1 MEIVFECGGVTGH
14 RLFEDLRLF
23 AFVQHFGEQPEVVP
37 LGFRVFGQG
46 EEMAADQQWLITL
59 AFGQLE
65 VAAMT
70 FEGAFGQMLAA
81 LAVDEAARV
90 IVVFEVGQGVATVF
104 AFQGQARFF
113 EVVVATGGAAGAGF
127 QAQVEALDNR
137 VAGDHAGVLL
147 IGHRGQ
153 FREHRLVIAEN
164 ELVRVGA
171 VLEVE
176 VNAFFLAQ
184 ALDEVQIRL
193 VVLHAVDAFRIDRT
207 GLEFVGVAL
216 DAVLFQHHADDFRHA
231 EVLEDALVDAVREV
245 SQLRAQRHR
254 ITGQAFA
261 RVTLRGAVDL
271 AMDAAA
277 VRRQLQEGHYS
288 SMIRGAW
295 VDSYLQTQ
303 ELLGLK
309 EGQGV
314 SSEDEADYKAFEA
327 RLQEQ
332 MANYR
337 KTMATDEDRSE
348 FALFEKY
355 HDTYM
360 QIQDAVLDLHK
371 RNLEADAIK
380 LFNEKLTPAWYT
392 GRMKLNDI
400 IGENKVVADTA
411 MANIDDAVAT
421 AKVSMVIS
429 LLVAVLA
436 AGLCGLL
443 LMRAIMAPMNR
454 IVTILDIMR
463 TGDLSSR
470 LNLDRKDEFGAVET
484 GFNDMM
490 TELTSLVSQAQRSS
504 VQVTTSVTEI
514 AATSKQQQATATET
528 AATTTEIGATSREIA
543 ATSRDLV
550 RTMTE
555 VSTAADQASVLAGSG
570 QQGLA
575 RMEDTMHS
583 VMGAADLVNAK
594 LAILNEKAGNI
605 NQVVVTIVKVA
616 DQTNLLSLNAAIE
629 AEKAGEYGR
638 GFAVVATEVRRL
650 ADQTAVATY
659 DIEQMVREIQSAV
672 SAGVMGMDK
681 FSEEVRRGM
690 SEVQQVG
697 EQLSQII
704 HQVQALA
711 PRVLMVNEGMQAQ
724 ATGAEQINHALVQ
737 LGDASSQT
745 VESLRQASFAIDE
758 LSQVAVGLRSG
769 VSRFKV

>member
-1 MEIVFECGGVTGH
+1 VKNWTLRQRILASFAVIIAIMLLMVVTSYS
-14 RLFEDLRLF
+14 RLLKI
-23 AFVQHFGEQPEVVP
+23 
-37 LGFRVFGQG
+37 
-46 EEMAADQQWLITL
+46 EES
-59 AFGQLE
+59 
-65 VAAMT
+65 
-70 FEGAFGQMLAA
+70 
-81 LAVDEAARV
+81 EAS
-90 IVVFEVGQGVATVF
+90 
-104 AFQGQARFF
+104 
-113 EVVVATGGAAGAGF
+113 
-127 QAQVEALDNR
+127 
-137 VAGDHAGVLL
+137 
-147 IGHRGQ
+147 
-153 FREHRLVIAEN
+153 
-164 ELVRVGA
+164 VR
-171 VLEVE
+171 
-176 VNAFFLAQ
+176 
-184 ALDEVQIRL
+184 D
-193 VVLHAVDAFRIDRT
+193 
-207 GLEFVGVAL
+207 
-216 DAVLFQHHADDFRHA
+216 
-231 EVLEDALVDAVREV
+231 DALPGVY
-245 SQLRAQRHR
+245 
-254 ITGQAFA
+254 
-261 RVTLRGAVDL
+261 
-271 AMDAAA
+271 
-277 VRRQLQEGHYS
+277 YS

-295 VDSYLQTQ
+295 SESFIQTQ

-309 EGQGV
+309 Q
-314 SSEDEADYKAFEA
+314 SSGISKEDVEDYKKYEA
-327 RLQEQ
+327 RLQEEIS
-332 MANYR
+332 NYR
-337 KTMATDEDRSE
+337 ATITTEEDKVE
-348 FALFEKY
+348 FVAFEKIHADY
-355 HDTYM
+355 NNALA
-360 QIQDAVLDLHK
+360 AVLDLHK
-371 RNLEADAIK
+371 RNQAADAIK
-380 LFNEKLTPAWYT
+380 TFNEQLIPAWT
-392 GRMKLNDI
+392 AGRMKLNDI
-400 IGENKVVADTA
+400 IHENKVVADKDIVA
-411 MANIDDAVAT
+411 IDNAVVT
-421 AKVSMVIS
+421 AKISMGIS

-454 IVTILDIMR
+454 IVSILEVMR
-463 TGDLSSR
+463 TGDLSNR
-470 LNLDRKDEFGAVET
+470 LNLERKDEFGAVET

-514 AATSKQQQATATET
+514 AATSRQQQATATET

-555 VSTAADQASVLAGSG
+555 VSTAADQASVAAGSG

-575 RMEDTMHS
+575 RMEETMHS

>member
-1 MEIVFECGGVTGH
+1 MKNWT
-14 RLFEDLRLF
+14 LRQRILASF
-23 AFVQHFGEQPEVVP
+23 AVII
-37 LGFRVFGQG
+37 
-46 EEMAADQQWLITL
+46 AI
-59 AFGQLE
+59 
-65 VAAMT
+65 
-70 FEGAFGQMLAA
+70 ML
-81 LAVDEAARV
+81 LM
-90 IVVFEVGQGVATVF
+90 
-104 AFQGQARFF
+104 
-113 EVVVATGGAAGAGF
+113 VVVSYSRLLKI
-127 QAQVEALDNR
+127 EASE
-137 VAGDHAGVLL
+137 VS
-147 IGHRGQ
+147 
-153 FREHRLVIAEN
+153 
-164 ELVRVGA
+164 VR
-171 VLEVE
+171 
-176 VNAFFLAQ
+176 
-184 ALDEVQIRL
+184 D
-193 VVLHAVDAFRIDRT
+193 
-207 GLEFVGVAL
+207 
-216 DAVLFQHHADDFRHA
+216 
-231 EVLEDALVDAVREV
+231 DALPGVY
-245 SQLRAQRHR
+245 
-254 ITGQAFA
+254 
-261 RVTLRGAVDL
+261 
-271 AMDAAA
+271 
-277 VRRQLQEGHYS
+277 YS

-303 ELLGLK
+303 EMLGLK
-309 EGQGV
+309 EGQGI
-314 SSEDEADYKAFEA
+314 SAEDAADFKNFEA
-327 RLQEQ
+327 RVQDA
-332 MANYR
+332 MNSYR
-337 KTMATDEDRSE
+337 ATVTTDEDKLE
-348 FALFEKY
+348 FAAFEKFHENY
-355 HDTYM
+355 GK
-360 QIQDAVLDLHK
+360 ILVAVLDLHK
-371 RNLEADAIK
+371 RNQEAEAIK
-380 LFNEKLTPAWYT
+380 VFNEQLTPTWTA

-400 IGENKVVADTA
+400 LRENKAVADQD
-411 MANIDDAVAT
+411 MANIDDAVFT
-421 AKVSMVIS
+421 AKVIMGIS

-454 IVTILDIMR
+454 IVQILEVMR
-463 TGDLSSR
+463 TGDLSGR
-470 LNLDRKDEFGAVET
+470 LNLERKDEFGAVET

-490 TELTSLVSQAQRSS
+490 AELTSLVSQAQRSS

-555 VSTAADQASVLAGSG
+555 VSTAADQASVAAGSG

-575 RMEDTMHS
+575 RMEETMHS

-758 LSQVAVGLRSG
+758 LSQVAVGLRGG

>member
-1 MEIVFECGGVTGH
+1 MKNWT
-14 RLFEDLRLF
+14 LRQRILASF
-23 AFVQHFGEQPEVVP
+23 AVII
-37 LGFRVFGQG
+37 
-46 EEMAADQQWLITL
+46 AI
-59 AFGQLE
+59 
-65 VAAMT
+65 
-70 FEGAFGQMLAA
+70 MLSM
-81 LAVDEAARV
+81 
-90 IVVFEVGQGVATVF
+90 
-104 AFQGQARFF
+104 
-113 EVVVATGGAAGAGF
+113 VVVSYS
-127 QAQVEALDNR
+127 R
-137 VAGDHAGVLL
+137 LL
-147 IGHRGQ
+147 KI
-153 FREHRLVIAEN
+153 EVSETA
-164 ELVRVGA
+164 VR
-171 VLEVE
+171 
-176 VNAFFLAQ
+176 
-184 ALDEVQIRL
+184 D
-193 VVLHAVDAFRIDRT
+193 
-207 GLEFVGVAL
+207 
-216 DAVLFQHHADDFRHA
+216 DAVPGVYL
-231 EVLEDALVDAVREV
+231 
-245 SQLRAQRHR
+245 
-254 ITGQAFA
+254 
-261 RVTLRGAVDL
+261 
-271 AMDAAA
+271 
-277 VRRQLQEGHYS
+277 S
-288 SMIRGAW
+288 SMIRSAW
-295 VDSYLQTQ
+295 VDSYLQTLV
-303 ELLGLK
+303 LLGLRDDK
-309 EGQGV
+309 GLTDADRADFKSFEGRV
-314 SSEDEADYKAFEA
+314 
-327 RLQEQ
+327 REQ
-332 MANYR
+332 MANYQHTINGR
-337 KTMATDEDRSE
+337 DDQSE
-348 FALFEKY
+348 FDKFEALHQAYNKSLA
-355 HDTYM
+355 T
-360 QIQDAVLDLHK
+360 VLDALQ
-371 RNLEADAIK
+371 RNDLVAARKE
-380 LFNEKLTPAWYT
+380 FNTNLTPAWT
-392 GRMKLNDI
+392 AGRMKLNDI
-400 IGENKVVADTA
+400 ITENKDVADRATTA
-411 MANIDDAVAT
+411 IDDAVSA
-421 AKVSMVIS
+421 AKVSMFVS
-429 LLVAVLA
+429 LALAILA

-443 LMRAIMAPMNR
+443 LMRAIMAPMQR
-454 IVTILDIMR
+454 IVAILGTMR
-463 TGDLSSR
+463 DGDLSKR
-470 LNLDRKDEFGAVET
+470 LNLERKDEFGAVET

-490 TELTSLVSQAQRSS
+490 TELTALVSQAQRSS

-543 ATSRDLV
+543 ATSKDLV

-555 VSTAADQASVLAGSG
+555 VSTAADQASVAAGSG

-575 RMEDTMHS
+575 RMEETMHS

-690 SEVQQVG
+690 FEVQQVG

>member
-1 MEIVFECGGVTGH
+1 MKNWT
-14 RLFEDLRLF
+14 LRQRILASF
-23 AFVQHFGEQPEVVP
+23 AVIIAIMLLMV
-37 LGFRVFGQG
+37 
-46 EEMAADQQWLITL
+46 
-59 AFGQLE
+59 
-65 VAAMT
+65 VAAYSRLLSIEPSEET
-70 FEGAFGQMLAA
+70 
-81 LAVDEAARV
+81 VRTDSV
-90 IVVFEVGQGVATVF
+90 PGVY
-104 AFQGQARFF
+104 
-113 EVVVATGGAAGAGF
+113 
-127 QAQVEALDNR
+127 
-137 VAGDHAGVLL
+137 
-147 IGHRGQ
+147 
-153 FREHRLVIAEN
+153 
-164 ELVRVGA
+164 
-171 VLEVE
+171 
-176 VNAFFLAQ
+176 
-184 ALDEVQIRL
+184 
-193 VVLHAVDAFRIDRT
+193 
-207 GLEFVGVAL
+207 
-216 DAVLFQHHADDFRHA
+216 
-231 EVLEDALVDAVREV
+231 
-245 SQLRAQRHR
+245 
-254 ITGQAFA
+254 
-261 RVTLRGAVDL
+261 
-271 AMDAAA
+271 
-277 VRRQLQEGHYS
+277 YS
-288 SMIRGAW
+288 SMIRSAW
-295 VDSYLQTQ
+295 VDSYVLTLQLVGSASQ
-303 ELLGLK
+303 RDLNNEDRKLYASYEERLKHEL
-309 EGQGV
+309 
-314 SSEDEADYKAFEA
+314 D
-327 RLQEQ
+327 
-332 MANYR
+332 NYR
-337 KTMATDEDRSE
+337 STIFDKEDRASFDTFEQLHQQYAQVLANVIELYQNKQFAQAHAMVTEQLAPAWMAGRKQLNALIDANRIKAAEATDTIAHSV
-348 FALFEKY
+348 
-355 HDTYM
+355 M
-360 QIQDAVLDLHK
+360 
-371 RNLEADAIK
+371 
-380 LFNEKLTPAWYT
+380 
-392 GRMKLNDI
+392 
-400 IGENKVVADTA
+400 
-411 MANIDDAVAT
+411 T
-421 AKVSMVIS
+421 AKASMLIS
-429 LLVAVLA
+429 LVIAVLA
-436 AGLCGLL
+436 AALCGYLL
-443 LMRAIMAPMNR
+443 LQAIMSPMKR
-454 IVTILDIMR
+454 IVSILEVMR
-463 TGDLSSR
+463 SGDLSSR
-470 LNLDRKDEFGAVET
+470 LNLERKDEFGAVET

-555 VSTAADQASVLAGSG
+555 VTSAADQASILAGSG

-575 RMEDTMHS
+575 RMEETMHQ

-690 SEVQQVG
+690 FEVTQVG

-724 ATGAEQINHALVQ
+724 ATGAEQINLALVQ

>member
-1 MEIVFECGGVTGH
+1 VKNWT
-14 RLFEDLRLF
+14 LRQRILASF
-23 AFVQHFGEQPEVVP
+23 AVII
-37 LGFRVFGQG
+37 
-46 EEMAADQQWLITL
+46 AI
-59 AFGQLE
+59 
-65 VAAMT
+65 
-70 FEGAFGQMLAA
+70 ML
-81 LAVDEAARV
+81 LM
-90 IVVFEVGQGVATVF
+90 
-104 AFQGQARFF
+104 
-113 EVVVATGGAAGAGF
+113 VVVSYSRLLKI
-127 QAQVEALDNR
+127 EASQE
-137 VAGDHAGVLL
+137 A
-147 IGHRGQ
+147 
-153 FREHRLVIAEN
+153 
-164 ELVRVGA
+164 VR
-171 VLEVE
+171 
-176 VNAFFLAQ
+176 
-184 ALDEVQIRL
+184 D
-193 VVLHAVDAFRIDRT
+193 
-207 GLEFVGVAL
+207 
-216 DAVLFQHHADDFRHA
+216 DAVPGVYL
-231 EVLEDALVDAVREV
+231 
-245 SQLRAQRHR
+245 
-254 ITGQAFA
+254 
-261 RVTLRGAVDL
+261 
-271 AMDAAA
+271 
-277 VRRQLQEGHYS
+277 S
-288 SMIRGAW
+288 SMIRSAW
-295 VDSYLQTQ
+295 VDSYLHTIDIV
-303 ELLGLK
+303 GLRDDK
-309 EGQGV
+309 TLNNT
-314 SSEDEADYKAFEA
+314 DKTDYKAFEA
-327 RLQEQ
+327 RIEQQ
-332 MANYR
+332 MANYE
-337 KTMATDEDRSE
+337 KTIHGQADRME
-348 FALFEKY
+348 FDNFKAAHL
-355 HDTYM
+355 TYNK
-360 QIQDAVLDLHK
+360 VLSQVLE
-371 RNLEADAIK
+371 RVEADDLPGART
-380 LFNEKLTPAWYT
+380 LLEEQLTPIWT
-392 GRMKLNDI
+392 EGRMKLNDI
-400 IGENKVVADTA
+400 ITENKSVSDRATA
-411 MANIDDAVAT
+411 AIDESVLS
-421 AKVSMVIS
+421 AKVSMAVS
-429 LLVAVLA
+429 LIIAILA

-443 LMRAIMAPMNR
+443 LMRAIMAPMQR
-454 IVTILDIMR
+454 IVDILGTMR
-463 TGDLSSR
+463 DGDLSKR
-470 LNLDRKDEFGAVET
+470 LNLERKDEFGAVET

-490 TELTSLVSQAQRSS
+490 TELTALVSQAQRSS

-543 ATSRDLV
+543 ATSKDLV

-555 VSTAADQASVLAGSG
+555 VSTAADQASVAAGSG

-575 RMEDTMHS
+575 RMEETMHS

-690 SEVQQVG
+690 FEVQQVG

>member
-1 MEIVFECGGVTGH
+1 MKNWT
-14 RLFEDLRLF
+14 LRQRILASF
-23 AFVQHFGEQPEVVP
+23 AVII
-37 LGFRVFGQG
+37 
-46 EEMAADQQWLITL
+46 AI
-59 AFGQLE
+59 
-65 VAAMT
+65 
-70 FEGAFGQMLAA
+70 ML
-81 LAVDEAARV
+81 LM
-90 IVVFEVGQGVATVF
+90 
-104 AFQGQARFF
+104 
-113 EVVVATGGAAGAGF
+113 VVVSYSRLLKIETS
-127 QAQVEALDNR
+127 EAS
-137 VAGDHAGVLL
+137 
-147 IGHRGQ
+147 
-153 FREHRLVIAEN
+153 
-164 ELVRVGA
+164 VR
-171 VLEVE
+171 
-176 VNAFFLAQ
+176 
-184 ALDEVQIRL
+184 D
-193 VVLHAVDAFRIDRT
+193 
-207 GLEFVGVAL
+207 
-216 DAVLFQHHADDFRHA
+216 
-231 EVLEDALVDAVREV
+231 DALPGVY
-245 SQLRAQRHR
+245 
-254 ITGQAFA
+254 
-261 RVTLRGAVDL
+261 
-271 AMDAAA
+271 
-277 VRRQLQEGHYS
+277 YS

-295 VDSYLQTQ
+295 SESFLQTQ

-309 EGQGV
+309 QGQGI
-314 SSEDEADYKAFEA
+314 SAEDADDYKTFEA
-327 RLQEQ
+327 KLQEE
-332 MANYR
+332 MNNYR
-337 KTMATDEDRSE
+337 GTITTDEDKVE
-348 FALFEKY
+348 FIAFEKIHADY
-355 HDTYM
+355 NKALT
-360 QIQDAVLDLHK
+360 AVLDLHK
-371 RNLEADAIK
+371 SNQTAEAIK
-380 LFNEKLTPAWYT
+380 QFNDQLIPVWTA
-392 GRMKLNDI
+392 GRVKLNDI
-400 IGENKVVADTA
+400 IHENKVVADQDIVA
-411 MANIDDAVAT
+411 IDNAVIT
-421 AKVSMVIS
+421 AKISMGIS

-454 IVTILDIMR
+454 IVQILEIMR
-463 TGDLSSR
+463 TGDLSGR
-470 LNLDRKDEFGAVET
+470 LNLERKDEFGAVET

-575 RMEDTMHS
+575 RMEETMHS

>member
-1 MEIVFECGGVTGH
+1 MKNWT
-14 RLFEDLRLF
+14 LRQRILASF
-23 AFVQHFGEQPEVVP
+23 AVII
-37 LGFRVFGQG
+37 
-46 EEMAADQQWLITL
+46 AI
-59 AFGQLE
+59 
-65 VAAMT
+65 
-70 FEGAFGQMLAA
+70 ML
-81 LAVDEAARV
+81 LM
-90 IVVFEVGQGVATVF
+90 
-104 AFQGQARFF
+104 
-113 EVVVATGGAAGAGF
+113 VVVSYSRLLKIESS
-127 QAQVEALDNR
+127 EAS
-137 VAGDHAGVLL
+137 
-147 IGHRGQ
+147 
-153 FREHRLVIAEN
+153 
-164 ELVRVGA
+164 VR
-171 VLEVE
+171 
-176 VNAFFLAQ
+176 
-184 ALDEVQIRL
+184 
-193 VVLHAVDAFRIDRT
+193 
-207 GLEFVGVAL
+207 
-216 DAVLFQHHADDFRHA
+216 
-231 EVLEDALVDAVREV
+231 EDALPG
-245 SQLRAQRHR
+245 LY
-254 ITGQAFA
+254 
-261 RVTLRGAVDL
+261 
-271 AMDAAA
+271 
-277 VRRQLQEGHYS
+277 YS
-288 SMIRGAW
+288 SMVRGAW
-295 VDSYLQTQ
+295 SDSYLRML
-303 ELLGLK
+303 EMLGL
-309 EGQGV
+309 EQGQGFTTKDA
-314 SSEDEADYKAFEA
+314 SDFKDFSA
-327 RLQEQ
+327 RLLDQ
-332 MANYR
+332 MELYR
-337 KTMATDEDRSE
+337 QTVTTDEDKVE
-348 FALFEKY
+348 YAAFEKLHADY
-355 HDTYM
+355 HR
-360 QIQDAVLDLHK
+360 ILVAVTELHK
-371 RNLEADAIK
+371 RNQDAEAIRM
-380 LFNEKLTPAWYT
+380 FNEELTPTWTA
-392 GRMKLNDI
+392 GRMKLSEI
-400 IGENKVVADTA
+400 LRHNKAVADQA
-411 MANIDDAVAT
+411 VAAIDDAVIT
-421 AKVSMVIS
+421 AKVIMGIS
-429 LLVAVLA
+429 LVFAVLA

-454 IVTILDIMR
+454 IVQILEIMR
-463 TGDLSSR
+463 TGDLSTR
-470 LNLDRKDEFGAVET
+470 LNLERKDEFGAVET

-490 TELTSLVSQAQRSS
+490 AELTSLVSQAQRSS

-555 VSTAADQASVLAGSG
+555 VSTAADQASVAAGSG

-575 RMEDTMHS
+575 RMEETMHS

-690 SEVQQVG
+690 FEVQQVG

>member
-1 MEIVFECGGVTGH
+1 MKNWT
-14 RLFEDLRLF
+14 LRQRILASF
-23 AFVQHFGEQPEVVP
+23 AVII
-37 LGFRVFGQG
+37 
-46 EEMAADQQWLITL
+46 AI
-59 AFGQLE
+59 
-65 VAAMT
+65 
-70 FEGAFGQMLAA
+70 ML
-81 LAVDEAARV
+81 LMVMV
-90 IVVFEVGQGVATVF
+90 SFSS
-104 AFQGQARFF
+104 
-113 EVVVATGGAAGAGF
+113 
-127 QAQVEALDNR
+127 
-137 VAGDHAGVLL
+137 LL
-147 IGHRGQ
+147 KI
-153 FREHRLVIAEN
+153 
-164 ELVRVGA
+164 
-171 VLEVE
+171 
-176 VNAFFLAQ
+176 
-184 ALDEVQIRL
+184 
-193 VVLHAVDAFRIDRT
+193 
-207 GLEFVGVAL
+207 
-216 DAVLFQHHADDFRHA
+216 
-231 EVLEDALVDAVREV
+231 EV
-245 SQLRAQRHR
+245 SEETVR
-254 ITGQAFA
+254 T
-261 RVTLRGAVDL
+261 
-271 AMDAAA
+271 DAAPG
-277 VRRQLQEGHYS
+277 VYYS
-288 SMIRGAW
+288 SMMRSAW
-295 VDSYLQTQ
+295 VDSYVLTQ
-303 ELLGLK
+303 RIVGLSEHRDMTAADLEL
-309 EGQGV
+309 
-314 SSEDEADYKAFEA
+314 YKNYEA
-327 RLQEQ
+327 RLVAE
-332 MANYR
+332 MENYR
-337 KTMATDEDRSE
+337 KTIFDAGDQADFDAFDVRHKAFNQVLNKVVDLYQHKQYEQARV
-348 FALFEKY
+348 ALE
-355 HDTYM
+355 
-360 QIQDAVLDLHK
+360 Q
-371 RNLEADAIK
+371 E
-380 LFNEKLTPAWYT
+380 LTPAWVD
-392 GRMKLNDI
+392 GRKQLS
-400 IGENKVVADTA
+400 VVIDRNRDQTA
-411 MANIDDAVAT
+411 GATEAIRQAVT
-421 AKVSMVIS
+421 AAKISMGLS
-429 LLVAVLA
+429 LLIAILA

-443 LMRAIMAPMNR
+443 LMRAITAPMSR
-454 IVTILDIMR
+454 IVQILEIMR

-470 LNLDRKDEFGAVET
+470 LNLDRKDEFGAVQT

>member
-1 MEIVFECGGVTGH
+1 MKNWT
-14 RLFEDLRLF
+14 LRQRILASF
-23 AFVQHFGEQPEVVP
+23 AVII
-37 LGFRVFGQG
+37 
-46 EEMAADQQWLITL
+46 AI
-59 AFGQLE
+59 
-65 VAAMT
+65 
-70 FEGAFGQMLAA
+70 ML
-81 LAVDEAARV
+81 LM
-90 IVVFEVGQGVATVF
+90 
-104 AFQGQARFF
+104 
-113 EVVVATGGAAGAGF
+113 VVVSYSRLLKIETS
-127 QAQVEALDNR
+127 EAS
-137 VAGDHAGVLL
+137 
-147 IGHRGQ
+147 
-153 FREHRLVIAEN
+153 
-164 ELVRVGA
+164 VR
-171 VLEVE
+171 
-176 VNAFFLAQ
+176 
-184 ALDEVQIRL
+184 
-193 VVLHAVDAFRIDRT
+193 
-207 GLEFVGVAL
+207 
-216 DAVLFQHHADDFRHA
+216 
-231 EVLEDALVDAVREV
+231 EDALPGVY
-245 SQLRAQRHR
+245 
-254 ITGQAFA
+254 
-261 RVTLRGAVDL
+261 
-271 AMDAAA
+271 
-277 VRRQLQEGHYS
+277 YS
-288 SMIRGAW
+288 AMIRGAW
-295 VDSYLQTQ
+295 VDSFIQTQ
-303 ELLGLK
+303 EMLGFR
-309 EGQGV
+309 EGQGI
-314 SSEDEADYKAFEA
+314 STQDAADFKTFEA
-327 RLQEQ
+327 RLHEQ
-332 MANYR
+332 MSNYR
-337 KTMATDEDRSE
+337 GTITTDEDKVE
-348 FALFEKY
+348 YAEFEKLY
-355 HDTYM
+355 DNYNKVLA
-360 QIQDAVLDLHK
+360 AVLDLRK
-371 RNLEADAIK
+371 RNQDADAIK
-380 LFNEKLTPAWYT
+380 MFNEQLTPAWT
-392 GRMKLNDI
+392 AGRMKLNDI
-400 IGENKVVADTA
+400 IRENKVVADQDI
-411 MANIDDAVAT
+411 ANIDAAVVT
-421 AKVSMVIS
+421 AKVIMGIS

-436 AGLCGLL
+436 AGFCGLL

-454 IVTILDIMR
+454 IVEILEIMR
-463 TGDLSSR
+463 TGDLSGR
-470 LNLDRKDEFGAVET
+470 LNLERKDEFGAVET

-555 VSTAADQASVLAGSG
+555 VSTAADQASVAAGSG

-575 RMEDTMHS
+575 RMEETMHA

-758 LSQVAVGLRSG
+758 LSQVAIGLRGG

>member
-1 MEIVFECGGVTGH
+1 MKNWT
-14 RLFEDLRLF
+14 LRQRILASF
-23 AFVQHFGEQPEVVP
+23 AVII
-37 LGFRVFGQG
+37 
-46 EEMAADQQWLITL
+46 AI
-59 AFGQLE
+59 
-65 VAAMT
+65 
-70 FEGAFGQMLAA
+70 ML
-81 LAVDEAARV
+81 LM
-90 IVVFEVGQGVATVF
+90 
-104 AFQGQARFF
+104 
-113 EVVVATGGAAGAGF
+113 VVVSYSRLLKI
-127 QAQVEALDNR
+127 EASENSVRDD
-137 VAGDHAGVLL
+137 AIPGVY
-147 IGHRGQ
+147 
-153 FREHRLVIAEN
+153 
-164 ELVRVGA
+164 
-171 VLEVE
+171 
-176 VNAFFLAQ
+176 
-184 ALDEVQIRL
+184 
-193 VVLHAVDAFRIDRT
+193 
-207 GLEFVGVAL
+207 
-216 DAVLFQHHADDFRHA
+216 
-231 EVLEDALVDAVREV
+231 
-245 SQLRAQRHR
+245 
-254 ITGQAFA
+254 
-261 RVTLRGAVDL
+261 
-271 AMDAAA
+271 
-277 VRRQLQEGHYS
+277 YS

-309 EGQGV
+309 EGEGV
-314 SSEDEADYKAFEA
+314 SAEDAADYKSFEA

-337 KTMATDEDRSE
+337 NTVTTDEDRIE
-348 FALFEKY
+348 FTAFEKD
-355 HDTYM
+355 HDNYM
-360 QIQDAVLDLHK
+360 KIQDAVLDLHK
-371 RNLEADAIK
+371 RNLEAEAIK
-380 LFNEKLTPAWYT
+380 LFNEKLTPAWVG

-400 IGENKVVADTA
+400 ISENKKVADQA
-411 MANIDDAVAT
+411 MNNIDDAVAA
-421 AKVSMVIS
+421 AKVSMFVS

-454 IVTILDIMR
+454 IVDILEIMR
-463 TGDLSSR
+463 TGDLSTR

-490 TELTSLVSQAQRSS
+490 TELTALVSQAQRSS

-638 GFAVVATEVRRL
+638 GFSVVATEVRRL

-690 SEVQQVG
+690 AEVQQVG

-758 LSQVAVGLRSG
+758 LSQVAVGLRGG

>member
-1 MEIVFECGGVTGH
+1 VKNWT
-14 RLFEDLRLF
+14 LRQRILASF
-23 AFVQHFGEQPEVVP
+23 AVII
-37 LGFRVFGQG
+37 
-46 EEMAADQQWLITL
+46 AI
-59 AFGQLE
+59 
-65 VAAMT
+65 
-70 FEGAFGQMLAA
+70 ML
-81 LAVDEAARV
+81 LM
-90 IVVFEVGQGVATVF
+90 
-104 AFQGQARFF
+104 
-113 EVVVATGGAAGAGF
+113 VVVSYSRLLKIE
-127 QAQVEALDNR
+127 VSEAS
-137 VAGDHAGVLL
+137 
-147 IGHRGQ
+147 
-153 FREHRLVIAEN
+153 
-164 ELVRVGA
+164 VR
-171 VLEVE
+171 
-176 VNAFFLAQ
+176 
-184 ALDEVQIRL
+184 
-193 VVLHAVDAFRIDRT
+193 
-207 GLEFVGVAL
+207 
-216 DAVLFQHHADDFRHA
+216 
-231 EVLEDALVDAVREV
+231 EDALPGVY
-245 SQLRAQRHR
+245 
-254 ITGQAFA
+254 
-261 RVTLRGAVDL
+261 
-271 AMDAAA
+271 
-277 VRRQLQEGHYS
+277 YS
-288 SMIRGAW
+288 AMIRGAW
-295 VDSYLQTQ
+295 VDSFIQTQ
-303 ELLGLK
+303 EMLGFR
-309 EGQGV
+309 EGQGI
-314 SSEDEADYKAFEA
+314 STEDAADFKSFEA
-327 RLQEQ
+327 RLHEQ
-332 MANYR
+332 MSNYR
-337 KTMATDEDRSE
+337 GTITTDEDKVE
-348 FALFEKY
+348 YADFEKLY
-355 HDTYM
+355 DNYNKALA
-360 QIQDAVLDLHK
+360 AVLDLHK
-371 RNLEADAIK
+371 RNQEAEAVK
-380 LFNEKLTPAWYT
+380 MFNEQLTPAWT
-392 GRMKLNDI
+392 AGRMKLNDI
-400 IGENKVVADTA
+400 IRENKTLADKEI
-411 MANIDDAVAT
+411 ANIDNAVDT
-421 AKVSMVIS
+421 AKVIMGIS

-454 IVTILDIMR
+454 IVQILEIMR
-463 TGDLSSR
+463 TGDLSGR
-470 LNLDRKDEFGAVET
+470 LNLARKDEFGAVET

-575 RMEDTMHS
+575 RMEETMHS

>member
-1 MEIVFECGGVTGH
+1 MKNWT
-14 RLFEDLRLF
+14 LRQRILASF
-23 AFVQHFGEQPEVVP
+23 AVII
-37 LGFRVFGQG
+37 
-46 EEMAADQQWLITL
+46 AI
-59 AFGQLE
+59 
-65 VAAMT
+65 
-70 FEGAFGQMLAA
+70 ML
-81 LAVDEAARV
+81 LM
-90 IVVFEVGQGVATVF
+90 
-104 AFQGQARFF
+104 
-113 EVVVATGGAAGAGF
+113 VVVSYSRLLKIEES
-127 QAQVEALDNR
+127 EAS
-137 VAGDHAGVLL
+137 
-147 IGHRGQ
+147 
-153 FREHRLVIAEN
+153 
-164 ELVRVGA
+164 VR
-171 VLEVE
+171 
-176 VNAFFLAQ
+176 
-184 ALDEVQIRL
+184 
-193 VVLHAVDAFRIDRT
+193 
-207 GLEFVGVAL
+207 
-216 DAVLFQHHADDFRHA
+216 
-231 EVLEDALVDAVREV
+231 EDALPGVY
-245 SQLRAQRHR
+245 
-254 ITGQAFA
+254 
-261 RVTLRGAVDL
+261 
-271 AMDAAA
+271 
-277 VRRQLQEGHYS
+277 YS

-295 VDSYLQTQ
+295 SDSYLRIQ
-303 ELLGLK
+303 EMLGLK

-314 SSEDEADYKAFEA
+314 SAENVADFKLFES

-332 MANYR
+332 IGNYR
-337 KTMATDEDRSE
+337 GTVTTDEDKVE
-348 FALFEKY
+348 FATFEKHNENY
-355 HDTYM
+355 HKSLA
-360 QIQDAVLDLHK
+360 AVLDLHQ
-371 RNLEADAIK
+371 RNEEAQAIK
-380 LFNEKLTPAWYT
+380 LFNEQLTPIWTA

-400 IGENKVVADTA
+400 LRENKAVADLDI
-411 MANIDDAVAT
+411 ANIDDAVLT
-421 AKVSMVIS
+421 AKIVMGIS
-429 LLVAVLA
+429 LLIAVLA

-454 IVTILDIMR
+454 IVEILEVMR
-463 TGDLSSR
+463 TGDLSRR
-470 LNLDRKDEFGAVET
+470 LNLARKDEFGAVET

-490 TELTSLVSQAQRSS
+490 AELTSLVSQAQRSS

-575 RMEDTMHS
+575 RMEETMHS

-690 SEVQQVG
+690 SEVQQIG

>member
-1 MEIVFECGGVTGH
+1 MKNWT
-14 RLFEDLRLF
+14 LRQRILASF
-23 AFVQHFGEQPEVVP
+23 AVIIAIMLLMV
-37 LGFRVFGQG
+37 
-46 EEMAADQQWLITL
+46 
-59 AFGQLE
+59 
-65 VAAMT
+65 VAAYSRLLSIET
-70 FEGAFGQMLAA
+70 SEET
-81 LAVDEAARV
+81 VRTDSV
-90 IVVFEVGQGVATVF
+90 PGVY
-104 AFQGQARFF
+104 
-113 EVVVATGGAAGAGF
+113 
-127 QAQVEALDNR
+127 
-137 VAGDHAGVLL
+137 
-147 IGHRGQ
+147 
-153 FREHRLVIAEN
+153 
-164 ELVRVGA
+164 
-171 VLEVE
+171 
-176 VNAFFLAQ
+176 
-184 ALDEVQIRL
+184 
-193 VVLHAVDAFRIDRT
+193 
-207 GLEFVGVAL
+207 
-216 DAVLFQHHADDFRHA
+216 
-231 EVLEDALVDAVREV
+231 
-245 SQLRAQRHR
+245 
-254 ITGQAFA
+254 
-261 RVTLRGAVDL
+261 
-271 AMDAAA
+271 
-277 VRRQLQEGHYS
+277 YS
-288 SMIRGAW
+288 SMIRSAW
-295 VDSYLQTQ
+295 VDSYVLTLQLVGSSNQ
-303 ELLGLK
+303 RDLNNEDRKLYASYEERLKLEL
-309 EGQGV
+309 E
-314 SSEDEADYKAFEA
+314 
-327 RLQEQ
+327 
-332 MANYR
+332 NYR
-337 KTMATDEDRSE
+337 GTIFDKNDRAAFDEFERLHQQYAQILANVLELYQAKQFAQAHTMVTEQLA
-348 FALFEKY
+348 
-355 HDTYM
+355 
-360 QIQDAVLDLHK
+360 
-371 RNLEADAIK
+371 
-380 LFNEKLTPAWYT
+380 PAWMA
-392 GRMKLNDI
+392 GRKQLNSVIDANRSSASEAT
-400 IGENKVVADTA
+400 ENIAHSV
-411 MANIDDAVAT
+411 MT
-421 AKVSMVIS
+421 AKVSMLVS
-429 LLVAVLA
+429 LLIAVLA
-436 AGLCGLL
+436 AALCGYLL
-443 LMRAIMAPMNR
+443 LQAIMSPMKR
-454 IVTILDIMR
+454 IVSILEVMR
-463 TGDLSSR
+463 SGDLSSR
-470 LNLDRKDEFGAVET
+470 LNLERKDEFGAVET

-555 VSTAADQASVLAGSG
+555 VTSAADQASILAGSG

-575 RMEDTMHS
+575 RMEETMHQ

-690 SEVQQVG
+690 FEVTQVG

-724 ATGAEQINHALVQ
+724 ATGAEQINLALVQ